1 MPSLEEYNQ
10 QPHLN
15 KGLILQ
21 NDESRISKM
30 VAPLVMLAPLACL
43 TSHKYIPCA
52 DCFYVKT
59 FSPVSCITDSMAL
72 CLGPQRGLQLWDEQ
86 AVLQSGTRR
95 VRDLFSR
102 PFSMLCKEKVAR
114 GWGSGKVFATQAGG
128 LEFDF
133 QQLYIPVSTQKPG
146 WWHVLIIP
154 VLGKGRWKESRTCWQ
169 VSLTKSASSKPN
181 W

>member
-21 NDESRISKM
+21 NDENRISKM
-30 VAPLVMLAPLACL
+30 VAFLVMLGPLACL
-43 TSHKYIPCA
+43 TSHKYVPCA

-95 VRDLFSR
+95 VRDLFFQSKTAWIPCCVKKR
-102 PFSMLCKEKVAR
+102 WL
-114 GWGSGKVFATQAGG
+114 GAG
-128 LEFDF
+128 EMA
-133 QQLYIPVSTQKPG
+133 Q
-146 WWHVLIIP
+146 
-154 VLGKGRWKESRTCWQ
+154 LGKCLPPKQEDLNLISNRYTSPCPHRNQGGGMC
-169 VSLTKSASSKPN
+169 L
-181 W
+181 